1 MKKIKEFKKNM
12 KDKKK
17 RKEMRRK
24 IRRFRKKFFNKENFV
39 KVVIA
44 FVSIALVASY
54 VLPYIIR

>member
-1 MKKIKEFKKNM
+1 MKKLKELKTNW

-17 RKEMRRK
+17 RKETRRK
-24 IRRFRKKFFNKENFV
+24 IRKIRKRLFNKKNFV

-44 FVSIALVASY
+44 FTSIALVASY